1 MKDSDNDG
9 FLKRLINKAKDNI
22 PHTIAVTIGVIAAL
36 AFAVWPF
43 VYFKE
48 SSEASHNVEELKK
61 LKEQIENDPENREPR
76 LLTPT
81 QIPTSSPT
89 SDARRDA
96 GSDAGPAVVTPDCA
110 EPAVTPSATP
120 TFTPTPTPAPP
131 EMTEGGK
138 ALYEINPDYRGWL
151 SIEGTN
157 IDYPVVMEKAD
168 DDTYYLKHLIDGS

>member
-1 MKDSDNDG
+1 MKDSDTDG

-36 AFAVWPF
+36 AFAVWLF

-61 LKEQIENDPENREPR
+61 LKEQIENDPENREPG

-96 GSDAGPAVVTPDCA
+96 GSDPDGEGPGAEGGAAGRAEMQPARPPAV
-110 EPAVTPSATP
+110 
-120 TFTPTPTPAPP
+120 
-131 EMTEGGK
+131 
-138 ALYEINPDYRGWL
+138 
-151 SIEGTN
+151 
-157 IDYPVVMEKAD
+157 
-168 DDTYYLKHLIDGS
+168 